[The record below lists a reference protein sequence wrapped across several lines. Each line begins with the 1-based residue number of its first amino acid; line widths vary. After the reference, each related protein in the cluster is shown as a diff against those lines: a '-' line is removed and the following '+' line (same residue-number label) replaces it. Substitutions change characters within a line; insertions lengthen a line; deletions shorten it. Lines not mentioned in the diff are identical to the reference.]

1 MGTDTDLTP
10 PASSLP
16 ADEADRL
23 MAVLGHAVSEIHP
36 DLQLVLTTGDADALA
51 DRIFGDEV
59 HHPGT

>member
-1 MGTDTDLTP
+1 MDTNPDLKP

-16 ADEADRL
+16 PDEAARL
-23 MAVLGHAVSEIHP
+23 TAVLQHAVAEMHP